1 VSKSYLAEILQ
12 KSALQ
17 PVRAVV
23 FDLGGTLEETYY
35 DDALRTAATRGL
47 QQLLVERNLDPRLP
61 LPELQ
66 ATILAG
72 IRAYSAWREA
82 TEIEL
87 PPERVWTEYVFPA
100 AGLPKE
106 RLMAAAEDLTFYYE
120 TQFQTRTLRPE
131 APAMLQVLIARGYR
145 LAVISNII
153 SRRLVAAKLAEYGIA
168 RYFDPILTS
177 SNFGWRK
184 PNKRIFLECASRL
197 GLPPG
202 ECAYV
207 GDTVSRDVI
216 GARRA
221 GYGLAIQ
228 IKSFLTTKADRAT
241 DVEPPDAI
249 IEDLRELVGL
259 MERYESGVSS
269 ERTAITD
276 S

>member
-1 VSKSYLAEILQ
+1 MVIKPI
-12 KSALQ
+12 
-17 PVRAVV
+17 RAVV
-23 FDLGGTLEETYY
+23 FDLGGTLEEIHY
-35 DDALRTAATRGL
+35 DDALRATATRGL
-47 QQLLVERNLDPRLP
+47 QQLLIERDLDPRLP
-61 LPELQ
+61 LSKLQ
-66 ATILAG
+66 ATVLAG
-72 IRAYSAWREA
+72 IRAYSDWREK

-87 PPERVWTEYVFPA
+87 PPERVWTEYIFVD

-120 TQFQTRTLRPE
+120 THFQARTVRLA
-131 APAMLQVLIARGYR
+131 APAMLQALAAMGYR

-153 SRRLVAAKLAEYGIA
+153 SRRLVAVKLAEYGIA

-184 PNKRIFLECASRL
+184 PNERIFLECARL
-197 GLPPG
+197 VGLPPAN
-202 ECAYV
+202 CAYV
-207 GDTVSRDVI
+207 GDTISRDVI

-228 IKSFLTTKADRAT
+228 IKSFLTNKADKET

-249 IEDLRELVGL
+249 IQDLWELVGL
-259 MERYESGVSS
+259 MERYESGVSA
-269 ERTAITD
+269 ERTAVTD